1 MAVAEIT
8 HDVAS
13 IPDDVTARYLAE
25 LRAQE
30 PEAPR
35 LEVEIE
41 RTGAFVFRTRAGTS
55 ENPRITIPQI
65 TVKES
70 LNEKLAPKIERIYQ
84 RKYGTNLVAYYDD
97 LIERVGS
104 HRIKFRRIGVGKG
117 AVYQTNDPVV
127 ADFIRGF
134 IGKGTIAGLYE
145 DYQTSSQLR
154 SKYTNKLFPNTEAGR
169 VALGAYDLAIEQEAT
184 RLQREE
190 SALDAATKPDA
201 DAAARVAAVKKV

>member
-25 LRAQE
+25 LRSQE

-41 RTGAFVFRTRAGTS
+41 RTGAFVFRTRAGTT

-84 RKYGTNLVAYYDD
+84 RKYGEKVDYYDD

-104 HRIKFRRIGVGKG
+104 HRIKFQRIGVGKG

-127 ADFIRGF
+127 ADFVRGF
-134 IGKGTIAGLYE
+134 IGKGTIPGLYE

-169 VALGAYDLAIEQEAT
+169 IALGAYDLAIEQEAT

-190 SALDAATKPDA
+190 SALDAATKPAA

>member
-25 LRAQE
+25 LRTQE

-35 LEVEIE
+35 LEASIE
-41 RTGAFVFRTRAGTS
+41 RTGAFVFRTRAGTT

-70 LNEKLAPKIERIYQ
+70 LNEKLGPKIERIYQ
-84 RKYGTNLVAYYDD
+84 RKYGAEKVEYYDD

-127 ADFIRGF
+127 ADFVRGF
-134 IGKGTIAGLYE
+134 IGTGTIPGLYE

-169 VALGAYDLAIEQEAT
+169 IQLGAYDLAIEQEAD
-184 RLQREE
+184 RLRREDA
-190 SALDAATKPDA
+190 ALDEATRPDEPAAETE
-201 DAAARVAAVKKV
+201 